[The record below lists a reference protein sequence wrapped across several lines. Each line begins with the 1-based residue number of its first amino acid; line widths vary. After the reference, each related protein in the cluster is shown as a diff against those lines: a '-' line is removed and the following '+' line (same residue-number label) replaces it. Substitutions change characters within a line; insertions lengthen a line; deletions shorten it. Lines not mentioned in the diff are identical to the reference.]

1 MSDPQTELAEY
12 IEKCR
17 AMHRSHVGKCPTFAH
32 AVSAL
37 ADQLDDAHENLRHA
51 RDDLFAA
58 QLERQRE
65 HDIRCKTAGEAENLA
80 MMVKRLC
87 RAVPSHMRTEA
98 LDYLLATGR
107 LGSVT
112 RIDAA
117 LAAKEKT

>member
-37 ADQLDDAHENLRHA
+37 ADQLDDAHENLWHA

-65 HDIRCKTAGEAENLA
+65 HDIRCKTAGEAAFVHLIDKYGIGHNDVL
-80 MMVKRLC
+80 
-87 RAVPSHMRTEA
+87 
-98 LDYLLATGR
+98 
-107 LGSVT
+107 SVF
-112 RIDAA
+112 RP
-117 LAAKEKT
+117 